1 MSEDINVYNS
11 IRENI
16 LHIEDRIL
24 NSTIYMYV
32 IYFAILTIS
41 ATSSALSSWAI
52 LFTFVD
58 LIVFQ
63 SLINNELWSL
73 KKASIYI
80 NVFFESKRNDMH
92 WELMHRDEN
101 YDKMYSRTNKNIG
114 WYIYKSSAA
123 FLATISLLVLT
134 FSELHVFTL
143 DNSADILHSVSS
155 IVKLSLSAILYVLTI
170 HINRL
175 YFRMRSGKMNA
186 NTELFNFLEQFYAKT
201 ATTKYR
207 IALIEK
213 YPYEISLEKEDE
225 ANPSSSFLP

>member
-1 MSEDINVYNS
+1 
-11 IRENI
+11 
-16 LHIEDRIL
+16 
-24 NSTIYMYV
+24 MYV

-52 LFTFVD
+52 LFTFID

-123 FLATISLLVLT
+123 FLATISLLVII
-134 FSELHVFTL
+134 FSELHVLTL
-143 DNSADILHSVSS
+143 DNSADILSFVSS
-155 IVKLSLSAILYVLTI
+155 IVKISLSAILYLLTI

-175 YFRMRSGKMNA
+175 YFRMRSGKLNGNNA

-225 ANPSSSFLP
+225 ANPSSPFCP